1 MQTKY
6 SYWLFKDALP
16 KKDRGKIK
24 RLASKAGYENASTRN
39 SEWSGKDST
48 DTHKDLKIR
57 DTEVSFSDDQF
68 LYDLFCPLV
77 HDANEQ
83 AGWKYDL
90 DWFES
95 VQIAK
100 YKKNQHYAWHTD
112 GGGDHFCAYTEGASS
127 ADTYKGKV
135 RKVSCVSILSN
146 GYTGGDLELA
156 LQKQDGENLILYPEM
171 KVGDVIVFPS
181 YVFHR
186 STSISKGTKYSA
198 AMWCLGPPF
207 K

>member
-6 SYWLFKDALP
+6 SYWLFKNFLP
-16 KKDRGKIK
+16 EKDRNKIK
-24 RLASKAGYENASTRN
+24 RIAKKSGYSAATTKDKAGKSVEPDKKERN
-39 SEWSGKDST
+39 T
-48 DTHKDLKIR
+48 DTA
-57 DTEVSFSDDQF
+57 FSSDQY
-68 LYDLFCPLV
+68 LYDLLCPFV
-77 HDANEQ
+77 HTANSS

-95 VQIAK
+95 VQIAR

-112 GGGDHFCAYTEGASS
+112 GGGDHFGVYPEGSNIE
-127 ADTYKGKV
+127 GKV
-135 RKVSCVSILSN
+135 RKVSLVACLSN
-146 GYTGGDLELA
+146 GYVGGDLELA
-156 LQKQDGENLILYPEM
+156 LQQQEEENEILHPEM

-186 STSISKGTKYSA
+186 STEITKGTKYSA
-198 AMWCLGPPF
+198 AMWCLGAPF

>member
-6 SYWLFKDALP
+6 SYWLFKDVLTQ
-16 KKDRGKIK
+16 KDRNKIK
-24 RLASKAGYENASTRN
+24 RTAKKSGYGNAAIKDAEGKSSKPDKQVR
-39 SEWSGKDST
+39 DT
-48 DTHKDLKIR
+48 DTA
-57 DTEVSFSDDQF
+57 FSNDQY
-68 LYDLFCPLV
+68 LYDLLCPFV
-77 HDANEQ
+77 SHANES

-95 VQIAK
+95 VQVAR
-100 YKKNQHYAWHTD
+100 YKKNQHYAWHRD
-112 GGGDHFCAYTEGASS
+112 GSGDHFGAYKDGNY
-127 ADTYKGKV
+127 DGKI
-135 RKVSCVSILSN
+135 RKVSLVACLSN
-146 GYTGGDLELA
+146 GYVGGDLELA
-156 LQKQDGENLILYPEM
+156 LQNQEEENEILYPEI

-186 STSISKGTKYSA
+186 STPITKGTKYSA

>member
-6 SYWLFKDALP
+6 SYWLFKDAIP
-16 KKDRGKIK
+16 QKDRNKIK
-24 RLASKAGYENASTRN
+24 RIAKKSGYTEAVTKNSQDHLENK
-39 SEWSGKDST
+39 KDDKVRST
-48 DTHKDLKIR
+48 D
-57 DTEVSFSDDQF
+57 VAFSNDQYI
-68 LYDLFCPLV
+68 YDILCPFV
-77 HDANEQ
+77 KSANEQ

-90 DWFES
+90 DWFEA
-95 VQIAK
+95 VQIAR

-112 GGGDHFCAYTEGASS
+112 GAGDHFGVYNSNDRSG
-127 ADTYKGKV
+127 GKV
-135 RKVSCVSILSN
+135 RKVSLVACLSN
-146 GYTGGDLELA
+146 GYVGGDLELA
-156 LQKQDGENLILYPEM
+156 LQEQEKENEILYPEM

>member
-6 SYWLFKDALP
+6 SYWLFKDVLSE
-16 KKDRGKIK
+16 KDRNKIK
-24 RLASKAGYENASTRN
+24 RIAKKSGYAGSTARDDNNESKKPDKKERN
-39 SEWSGKDST
+39 T
-48 DTHKDLKIR
+48 DTA
-57 DTEVSFSDDQF
+57 FSNDQF
-68 LYDLFCPLV
+68 LYDTLCPFA
-77 HDANEQ
+77 HSANES

-95 VQIAK
+95 VQIAR

-112 GGGDHFCAYTEGASS
+112 GGGDHFGVYSDGDNT
-127 ADTYKGKV
+127 KGKV
-135 RKVSCVSILSN
+135 RKLSLVAFLSN
-146 GYTGGDLELA
+146 GYVGGDLEFA
-156 LQKQDGENLILYPEM
+156 LQEQKTGNEVLYPEAS
-171 KVGDVIVFPS
+171 VGDVIVFPS

-186 STSISKGTKYSA
+186 STPITKGTKYSA

>member
-6 SYWLFKDALP
+6 SYWLFKDVLSE
-16 KKDRGKIK
+16 KDRNKIK
-24 RLASKAGYENASTRN
+24 RIAKKSGYGVATTRDRN
-39 SEWSGKDST
+39 NNDEKPDKKVRNT
-48 DTHKDLKIR
+48 DT
-57 DTEVSFSDDQF
+57 TFSSDQF
-68 LYDLFCPLV
+68 LYDTLCPFV
-77 HDANEQ
+77 HSANES

-95 VQIAK
+95 VQIAR
-100 YKKNQHYAWHTD
+100 YKKNQHYCWHTD
-112 GGGDHFCAYTEGASS
+112 GGGDHFGAYTEGNS
-127 ADTYKGKV
+127 KGKV
-135 RKVSCVSILSN
+135 RKVSLVACLSN
-146 GYTGGDLELA
+146 GYVGGDLELA
-156 LQKQDGENLILYPEM
+156 LQDQGKENDVLYPEM

>member
-6 SYWLFKDALP
+6 SYWLFKDVLSE
-16 KKDRGKIK
+16 KDRNKIK
-24 RLASKAGYENASTRN
+24 RIAKKSGYGKATIRDDNNETKKPDKKVRN
-39 SEWSGKDST
+39 T
-48 DTHKDLKIR
+48 DTA
-57 DTEVSFSDDQF
+57 FSSDQF
-68 LYDLFCPLV
+68 LYDTLCPFV
-77 HDANEQ
+77 HSANES

-95 VQIAK
+95 IQIAR

-112 GGGDHFCAYTEGASS
+112 GRSDHFGAYSEGSNH
-127 ADTYKGKV
+127 KGRV
-135 RKVSCVSILSN
+135 RKVSLVAFLSN
-146 GYTGGDLELA
+146 GYVGGDLELA
-156 LQKQDGENLILYPEM
+156 LQKQDEENEILYPEIG
-171 KVGDVIVFPS
+171 VGDVIVFPS

-186 STSISKGTKYSA
+186 STPITKGTKYSA

>member
-6 SYWLFKDALP
+6 SYWAFRDVITE
-16 KKDRGKIK
+16 KDRNKVK
-24 RLASKAGYENASTRN
+24 RIAKQSGYIDAVVKDKSGNPRKDKKARDSNAA
-39 SEWSGKDST
+39 
-48 DTHKDLKIR
+48 
-57 DTEVSFSDDQF
+57 FSNDQY
-68 LYDLFCPLV
+68 LYDLLCPFV
-77 HDANEQ
+77 YTANEN

-95 VQIAK
+95 VQISK
-100 YKKNQHYAWHTD
+100 YKKNQHYSWHRD
-112 GGGDHFCAYTEGASS
+112 GAGDHFGVYPKGENIE
-127 ADTYKGKV
+127 GKV
-135 RKVSCVSILSN
+135 RKISLVACLSN
-146 GYTGGDLELA
+146 GYVGGDLELA
-156 LQKQDGENLILYPEM
+156 LQEQDKENEILHPEIS
-171 KVGDVIVFPS
+171 VGDVIVFPS

>member
-6 SYWLFKDALP
+6 TYWLFKDALRE
-16 KKDRGKIK
+16 KDRNKVK
-24 RLASKAGYENASTRN
+24 RLAKKSGYGIATTKDAE
-39 SEWSGKDST
+39 GKSSNPD
-48 DTHKDLKIR
+48 KKVR
-57 DTEVSFSDDQF
+57 DTDIAFSNDQY
-68 LYDLFCPLV
+68 LYDLLCPFV
-77 HDANEQ
+77 HTANDS

-100 YKKNQHYAWHTD
+100 YKKNQHYSWHRD
-112 GGGDHFCAYTEGASS
+112 GAGDHFG
-127 ADTYKGKV
+127 TYSKGENIEGKV
-135 RKVSCVSILSN
+135 RKVSLVACLSN
-146 GYTGGDLELA
+146 GYVGGDLELA
-156 LQKQDGENLILYPEM
+156 LQEQDKENEVLYPEM

>member
-1 MQTKY
+1 METKY
-6 SYWLFKDALP
+6 SYRIYRDVLSEKV
-16 KKDRGKIK
+16 RNKIK
-24 RLASKAGYENASTRN
+24 RTARKYSYSKASIRN
-39 SEWSGKDST
+39 SDLTEAKKDNKVRNTDVAWSND
-48 DTHKDLKIR
+48 R
-57 DTEVSFSDDQF
+57 Y

-77 HDANEQ
+77 RNANEQ

-90 DWFES
+90 DWFET

-112 GGGDHFCAYTEGASS
+112 GGGDHFGAYTEG
-127 ADTYKGKV
+127 DNHKGKV

-156 LQKQDGENLILYPEM
+156 LQKQDGENLILRPEM
-171 KVGDVIVFPS
+171 EVGDVIVFPS

-186 STSISKGTKYSA
+186 STPISKGTKYSA

-207 K
+207 R